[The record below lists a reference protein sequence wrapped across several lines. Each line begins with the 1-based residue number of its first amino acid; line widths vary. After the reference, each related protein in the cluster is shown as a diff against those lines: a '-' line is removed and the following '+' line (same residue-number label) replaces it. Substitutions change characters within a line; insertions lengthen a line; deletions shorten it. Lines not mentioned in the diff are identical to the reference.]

1 MIAAN
6 VPVSIDA
13 HLPAAATLTMPPRSI
28 VAPKAKGSHATNS
41 KNNKAV
47 VMSEIPTNTTEA
59 NVPREP
65 VTAGSGSTVVILY
78 VALAV
83 TIALL
88 AFVGFKLRREKVA
101 RKFEAKAAA
110 HAVGVSD
117 FVASAVSPDG
127 SSMIVAGRSRRLS
140 DLFAPIKERKAESV
154 VVQESTEIIAP
165 EIVAPIREPEAVR
178 SVPEIKVQERVTER
192 LAAVE
197 MPICEPISPIESF
210 ADVIPIT
217 AQVELPI
224 APEMT
229 VSVVPLAEV
238 LPAQKTVS
246 VISKPSVPVETP
258 QAIHV
263 RMNVT
268 EVLIVGGLTSVV
280 QLQLR
285 WLSSQIHDLKPVLE
299 RDWIAAATRIA
310 QAPPAII
317 ILNSGSDDRWT
328 SMRMFSWIVANH
340 PELRRRVIAVTTA
353 DHYPA
358 ESDDLVI
365 CEPIDAREWQ
375 QRVISAIEA
384 SKTDVNLATL
394 QSAARFTPNLRGAA
408 AH

>member
-1 MIAAN
+1 
-6 VPVSIDA
+6 
-13 HLPAAATLTMPPRSI
+13 
-28 VAPKAKGSHATNS
+28 
-41 KNNKAV
+41 
-47 VMSEIPTNTTEA
+47 
-59 NVPREP
+59 
-65 VTAGSGSTVVILY
+65 
-78 VALAV
+78 
-83 TIALL
+83 
-88 AFVGFKLRREKVA
+88 
-101 RKFEAKAAA
+101 
-110 HAVGVSD
+110 
-117 FVASAVSPDG
+117 
-127 SSMIVAGRSRRLS
+127 
-140 DLFAPIKERKAESV
+140 
-154 VVQESTEIIAP
+154 
-165 EIVAPIREPEAVR
+165 
-178 SVPEIKVQERVTER
+178 VPEIKLPERATER
-192 LAAVE
+192 FAAVE

-210 ADVIPIT
+210 ADVVPIT
-217 AQVELPI
+217 APVELPI

-229 VSVVPLAEV
+229 VSVVPLAEA

-246 VISKPSVPVETP
+246 VISRPSVPVEPP
-258 QAIHV
+258 QALHA

-285 WLSSQIHDLKPVLE
+285 WLGSQIHDLKPVLE
-299 RDWIAAATRIA
+299 RDWVAAATRIA
-310 QAPPAII
+310 KAPPAII

-384 SKTDVNLATL
+384 SRTDVNLATL